1 MYVTRPLSKYLR
13 DPSALSSP
21 PPEGPN
27 SGVLVIQDEEA
38 VPTFCCGLFKSDRVS
53 WGLPFPQNKNLM
65 VRYTQQTG
73 EHQDVHRNRVLFIPV
88 LNQPLSS
95 NQYYVVERKGKHKGY
110 VCALSP
116 TSPCFVFL
124 WFFFS
129 ISSTSLKSS
138 RDLKRHGKIASAGNL
153 TYESPLRFWIKKM
166 GEN

>member
-1 MYVTRPLSKYLR
+1 MKLLVRGFEQIHPETGGVLFPQKLPLR
-13 DPSALSSP
+13 QP

-38 VPTFCCGLFKSDRVS
+38 VPTFCCGFFKSDRVS
-53 WGLPFPQNKNLM
+53 WGLPFPQNKNLT

-73 EHQDVHRNRVLFIPV
+73 EHQDVDTNRVLFIPV

-124 WFFFS
+124 LLFFS
-129 ISSTSLKSS
+129 
-138 RDLKRHGKIASAGNL
+138 
-153 TYESPLRFWIKKM
+153 YPLYL
-166 GEN
+166 